1 MPAEL
6 GVQDFGLLPRERYPL
21 VAVLTLA
28 DPEAREAY
36 NIVGTG
42 RGFVESHFNCLG

>member
-21 VAVLTLA
+21 VVVLTLA
-28 DPEAREAY
+28 EPDAREAY

-42 RGFVESHFNCLG
+42 GRPHNITSQ